1 MTSPFSLS
9 WKTKSSNNCKNK
21 PSANYSQVLSAVGE
35 ERWGGGAGGMR
46 FNCSHIQEQSA
57 L

>member
-1 MTSPFSLS
+1 MTSPFSLT

-35 ERWGGGAGGMR
+35 ERQWGGG
-46 FNCSHIQEQSA
+46 EV
-57 L
+57 